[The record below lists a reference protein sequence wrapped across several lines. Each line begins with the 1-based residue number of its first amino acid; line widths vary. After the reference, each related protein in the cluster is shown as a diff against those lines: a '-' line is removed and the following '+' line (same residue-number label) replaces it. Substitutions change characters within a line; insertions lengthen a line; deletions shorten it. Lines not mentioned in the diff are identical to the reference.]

1 MLYTILSR
9 NGKLIYLRS
18 KEANEFWSPLLEK
31 AYAKFYGSYAA
42 LEGGVSIDAAVDFT
56 GGIPQVITI
65 GDNLP
70 EEESNSLLHTLK
82 LASANEALI
91 STALNLSGRLRR
103 EAESYG
109 LQSSHAY
116 SVTKVVDVSS
126 WYQKQSKPL
135 LRYDFLHINSIV
147 LHIFIQTQE
156 SSRW

>member
-1 MLYTILSR
+1 MDIIISR

-18 KEANEFWSPLLEK
+18 KDTNEFWSPLLEK

-65 GDNLP
+65 QENQS
-70 EEESNSLLHTLK
+70 EEENSSLLHTLQ

-103 EAESYG
+103 QAESYG

-116 SVTKVVDVSS
+116 SVTNVVIVDVSK
-126 WYQKQSKPL
+126 WYQWHKQEVVL
-135 LRYDFLHINSIV
+135 LR
-147 LHIFIQTQE
+147 
-156 SSRW
+156 

>member
-1 MLYTILSR
+1 MDIIITR

-18 KEANEFWSPLLEK
+18 KDTNEFWSPLLEK

-65 GDNLP
+65 QENQS
-70 EEESNSLLHTLK
+70 EEENNSLLHTLK
-82 LASANEALI
+82 LATANEALI

-103 EAESYG
+103 QAERYG

-116 SVTKVVDVSS
+116 SVTNVVDVSR
-126 WYQKQSKPL
+126 WYERQSKPL
-135 LRYDFLHINSIV
+135 LR
-147 LHIFIQTQE
+147 
-156 SSRW
+156 

>member
-1 MLYTILSR
+1 MIFSR

-18 KEANEFWSPLLEK
+18 RETNEFWSPLLEK

-65 GDNLP
+65 KENQS
-70 EEESNSLLHTLK
+70 EEENNSLLHTLQI
-82 LASANEALI
+82 ATANEALI

-103 EAESYG
+103 QAESYG

-116 SVTKVVDVSS
+116 SVTKVVDVSN
-126 WYQKQSKPL
+126 WYQRQSKPL
-135 LRYDFLHINSIV
+135 LR
-147 LHIFIQTQE
+147 
-156 SSRW
+156 